1 MKKGDL
7 VMTSSQAVFYRT
19 PTPTELVEWRERW
32 DRVPTSDGEPR
43 LDPRLWR
50 GTRPERP
57 VVVLAARVAPPP
69 GLGQRGW
76 CQVLDPATGLPM
88 WVLRASCVV
97 V

>member
-57 VVVLAARVAPPP
+57 VVVLAVLDDATQE
-69 GLGQRGW
+69 GQRGW

-88 WVLRASCVV
+88 WVMRKHCVV